1 MWTWYQTIV
10 DSDRY
15 ALRELPPS
23 QRFQIMATLSLMWTA
38 IFCAG
43 TGAWIW
49 YGELVVA
56 HMLVVFGLVVT
67 GAVFGSARRRE
78 SASPITLRS
87 RHHID

>member
-1 MWTWYQTIV
+1 MWTWYKTIV

-15 ALRELPPS
+15 ALSDLPPS

-43 TGAWIW
+43 TGAWVW

-56 HMLVVFGLVVT
+56 HVLVVLGLVVT
-67 GAVFGSARRRE
+67 GAVFGSARRRLRP
-78 SASPITLRS
+78 SPITTRS
-87 RHHID
+87 PRHSG